1 MNNTIVVTGAA
12 GFIGSCMVSFLNQQG
27 FENLILV
34 DEFSDAEKE
43 LNLLHKK
50 YTAKVEREDFF
61 KWAQKEK
68 SQVAFVFHLGART
81 DTTEFDYSIHQHL
94 NVEYSQ
100 KIWNYCTINNI
111 PLVYASSAATYG
123 EGELGY
129 NDDHEIIEQLHPLN
143 PYGISKNEF
152 DKWVLHQEDHPPFW
166 AGLKFFN
173 VYGPN
178 EYHKARMASV
188 IFHSFNQIKE
198 NGKVKLFK
206 SHKAGY
212 EDGEQLRDFI
222 YVKDVIA
229 VCYWMMES
237 VNSESSNVSQYLTTR
252 NSPLTTDHSPLTTHI
267 SPLTSAI
274 YNLGT
279 GVARSFNSL
288 VRSTFNGLELQ
299 PQIEFIDMPEDIRDK
314 YQYFTE
320 ASMDKLKA
328 AGYTKEFY
336 SLEKGVDDYVR
347 NYLSQNTFY

>member
-1 MNNTIVVTGAA
+1 MEKNSTIVITGAA

-34 DEFSDAEKE
+34 DEFDDKQKE

-50 YTAKVEREDFF
+50 YLARVEREDFF
-61 KWAQKEK
+61 NWAQKEK
-68 SQVAFVFHLGART
+68 PDVDFVFHLGART
-81 DTTEFDYSIHQHL
+81 DTTEFDYSVHQHL

-129 NDDHEIIEQLHPLN
+129 HDDHDIIEQLHPLN
-143 PYGISKNEF
+143 PYGVSKNEF
-152 DKWVLHQEDHPPFW
+152 DKWMLHQEDHPPFW

-178 EYHKARMASV
+178 EYHKGRMASV

-206 SHKAGY
+206 SHRSGY
-212 EDGEQLRDFI
+212 ENGEQLRDFV
-222 YVKDVIA
+222 YVKDVVA
-229 VCYWMMES
+229 VCYWLME
-237 VNSESSNVSQYLTTR
+237 NQ
-252 NSPLTTDHSPLTTHI
+252 PA
-267 SPLTSAI
+267 SAI

-279 GVARSFNSL
+279 GKARGFNDL
-288 VRSTFNGLELQ
+288 VKATFAGLDLQ
-299 PQIEFIDMPEDIRDK
+299 PQIEYIDMPEDIRDK

-328 AGYTKEFY
+328 AGYSNEFY

-347 NYLSQNTFY
+347 NYLAPNTFY